1 MDKTNNYIDI
11 NVVDKLDDRVNFIIK
26 CDDQVQLEKLMNLLE
41 VKKRNVTYEDV
52 INKLIKDS

>member
-41 VKKRNVTYEDV
+41 VKKRNVTYEDI